1 MAEPCIAANR
11 GPRGA
16 VFNPA
21 ASADTQAYIIV
32 HTGIVEVFSLFF
44 LFFLLPFTGLVPD
57 QRLERRGSH
66 SKSHSRLTRLGA
78 R

>member
-32 HTGIVEVFSLFF
+32 HTGIVEGFFSLFSF
-44 LFFLLPFTGLVPD
+44 LPSSIHRSCAGPAFGEAGLTLKVT
-57 QRLERRGSH
+57 L
-66 SKSHSRLTRLGA
+66 
-78 R
+78 